1 MSKWQTGLFS
11 ESQTGE
17 EMDMGLRDDCRASL
31 SHRRG
36 LIPPLLSTV
45 PTVLFV
51 YLCLLFP
58 GLAQTNEISES
69 CVCVCAEMLSDSDS
83 VWMRFLWHSGVFWWI
98 LGTRLGLWIGM
109 LGGLNEWQKS
119 FTDDTYEWRIAW
131 ERWQGEC
138 VMKCFSWCGWGYIC
152 SGCVWPHL
160 IVNRLVCVWSMLN

>member
-1 MSKWQTGLFS
+1 MITNLISG
-11 ESQTGE
+11 SQTGE
-17 EMDMGLRDDCRASL
+17 EMAMGLRDGCRVLL
-31 SHRRG
+31 SHRKEVIQLQPCRRSPRANCP
-36 LIPPLLSTV
+36 IC
-45 PTVLFV
+45 LFV
-51 YLCLLFP
+51 FTLSRPC
-58 GLAQTNEISES
+58 TNKW
-69 CVCVCAEMLSDSDS
+69 DK
-83 VWMRFLWHSGVFWWI
+83 WI
-98 LGTRLGLWIGM
+98 LCACALRCFDSCDIPEFSGGFWELGRTRLGLWIGM